1 LHKNLFYKILIYKT
15 DSFKYLFV
23 IEFNCI
29 YDWSESLSDLI
40 NIYKKLIIF
49 TLALACV
56 GFTVPSFAVDEEMS
70 ELEIMESELEE
81 PTTEVNHSYIN
92 DIEILGANIIKPDFI
107 LSKLQLQRGDLYD
120 KDKMQQDLKTIYKM
134 GYFTERMKA
143 VPVKNE
149 NGTISLK
156 IILEENVPVT
166 DFTIEGNTVV
176 STGEL
181 MKHLLPLKGKPQN
194 ISNINSAMEKINE
207 CYMEKGYILSKVD
220 SVYDDPDGVLNLSIS
235 EGKINKIVITGNEK
249 TKEYIIER
257 NIMTEPGS
265 VYNENIVKQ
274 DLVRLYSTQAFK
286 DVNRTI
292 EVSEDDPDK
301 YDLTIELKEQR
312 TASVSIGGGV
322 DSATGVFGSV
332 GISDNNFRG
341 KNQRVSL
348 SGMVGSGI
356 LMSDASIKDHMNYQG
371 EISFFEPHFLN
382 SDNSLMS
389 KIYYRDLGSY
399 HIPLALE
406 RRIGVEATIAH
417 RLVNNPR
424 MSSTLTAGIEHIHLS
439 EGDSAGIKHMY
450 AMRGLNIAERARELE
465 GGLFFKLAPG
475 LSYDSRDTNMNPRH
489 GVLASVRYEEA
500 FGLEE
505 FGKTNGRLI
514 GMVKKY
520 LPIAKKSS
528 LTFTGRG
535 GIKVHGDEMP
545 EIMAFRLGG
554 PYTVRGY
561 KVNGV
566 GTGTSFIM
574 GSAELAT
581 PIPFSDRLKTNFLQN
596 LRLTFWVDAGQVFNP
611 TVASV
616 LYDRPIHAITAG
628 VGLKVTIPGV
638 GPLSIDYG
646 FPLTNPGSYGS
657 KHGYFTFGAG
667 DMMY

>member
-1 LHKNLFYKILIYKT
+1 M
-15 DSFKYLFV
+15 
-23 IEFNCI
+23 
-29 YDWSESLSDLI
+29 SDLI
-40 NIYKKLIIF
+40 NIYKKLILF
-49 TLALACV
+49 TLALTCFCFV
-56 GFTVPSFAVDEEMS
+56 MPSYAIDEDMS

-81 PTTEVNHSYIN
+81 PASDVNHSYIN
-92 DIEILGANIIKPDFI
+92 DIEILGANIIKPEFI
-107 LSKLQLQRGDLYD
+107 LSKMQLQRGDLYD
-120 KDKMQQDLKTIYKM
+120 KDKMQQDLKTIYKL

-149 NGTISLK
+149 NGNISLK
-156 IILEENVPVT
+156 IILEENIPIT

-181 MKHLLPLKGKPQN
+181 MKYLIPLKGKPQN
-194 ISNINSAMEKINE
+194 ISDINSAMEKINE
-207 CYMEKGYILSKVD
+207 SYMEKGYILSKVD
-220 SVYDDPDGVLNLSIS
+220 SVYDDPDGVLNLNIS
-235 EGKINKIVITGNEK
+235 EGKINKVVITGNEK

-257 NIMTEPGS
+257 NIMSEPGS

-292 EVSEDDPDK
+292 EVSEDDPEK

-312 TASVSIGGGV
+312 TASFSIGGGI

-356 LMSDASIKDHMNYQG
+356 LMSDASIKSHMNYQG

-399 HIPLALE
+399 QIPLALE

-417 RLVNNPR
+417 RMATNPR
-424 MSSTLTAGIEHIHLS
+424 MSSTLTTGIEHIHLS
-439 EGDSAGIKHMY
+439 EGDSIGIKRMY
-450 AMRGLNIAERARELE
+450 DMRGLNIANRARELE
-465 GGLFFKLAPG
+465 GGLFFRLAPG
-475 LSYDSRDTNMNPRH
+475 LSYDSRDTIMNPRH
-489 GVLASVRYEEA
+489 GALASVRYEEA
-500 FGLEE
+500 FGMDQ

-514 GMVKKY
+514 GMAKRY

-535 GIKVHGDEMP
+535 GIKVHGDNMP

-581 PIPFSDRLKTNFLQN
+581 PIPFSDRFKTSFLQN

-611 TVASV
+611 TIASV
-616 LYDRPIHAITAG
+616 LYDRPLHAITAG

-646 FPLTNPGSYGS
+646 FPLTNPHSYGS